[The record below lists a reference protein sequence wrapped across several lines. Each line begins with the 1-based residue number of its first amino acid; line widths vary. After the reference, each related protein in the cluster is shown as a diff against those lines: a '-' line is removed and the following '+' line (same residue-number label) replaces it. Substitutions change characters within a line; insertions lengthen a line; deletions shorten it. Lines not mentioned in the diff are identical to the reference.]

1 MLLSKSEVGGKGF
14 HLQTMHNGGL
24 PVPQF
29 YCISWSQ
36 LKQLLAESNPD
47 FWFDLNTE
55 MEAVF
60 SNYQMDLEVICTAVQ
75 KKILEAEIAEKPW
88 SDFSSKILDQFG
100 EDYLV
105 SVRSSAID
113 EDSVHTSFAGQHL
126 TELFVGPADLL
137 SAIKNCLASA
147 WSFGAIS
154 YRLLHNL
161 PVYNIQFAIVIQ
173 RMVNASKSGIGFSV
187 DITRNLTES
196 IITAGYGLGEGVVA
210 DKVECDTFRIHRTS
224 KVLETVLMKKQTALR
239 WNQINELYLEN
250 IDPQLAESPCLSNT
264 EIEQV
269 FEALQQAE
277 ILLASPA
284 DVEFSFDE
292 HGKLYVL
299 QMRPITTLD
308 SNNIE
313 ILDNTNIVESYPG
326 ITLPLSFS
334 FAKQAY
340 QNLFEN
346 SARFFW
352 IDDTW
357 VKQHQQVFKHLIAH
371 PYGRV
376 YYRLDNWYRL
386 TAMVYNSPSAMK
398 AWETAVGLSQPIQV
412 NSKPSS
418 KQQLKIIVA
427 ILWIIV
433 RFRQGNRKFFKSFA
447 IHYYKFK
454 NFRNEANSPAELWRY
469 FQKIMQQTYRDWPL
483 TVVNDFLAFKVFGW
497 LQSLIKRWGISENEE
512 FANELISG
520 YGEVDSELAVVH
532 LLKLKEQILLD
543 EKLHQLIK
551 EDARQLLNFIGSNP
565 NHSFS
570 LAWHAY
576 LNRFGDRTFA
586 ELKLETVTPKQNP
599 ELLID
604 LIKSQIDSTLTAD
617 TFIENSKKLRIQAW
631 QSVKNKL
638 GTWNPKYWIFKWVA
652 NLAAFGV
659 MSRENMRFCRTRMYG
674 ASREIFLQIG
684 SWLQEDGF
692 IAKSADVFYLTVDEL
707 QEYCLYGSNCTIEGI
722 PLNSLVDKRKIDYNQ
737 YKEIDL
743 PDRIIYQQNDL
754 PIFQPKSQVSQRS
767 QTTENI
773 QSWQGVAVSKGIVE
787 SEVVVMLEPN
797 LTADVRGKVLVS
809 KMTDPGWVFL
819 MSQASALISEK
830 GSLLSH
836 TAIVGREL
844 GIPVV
849 VAIPDI
855 TKALKTGDKIR
866 VNGSTGVVERC

>member
-1 MLLSKSEVGGKGF
+1 MRYSKSEAGGKGF
-14 HLQTMHNGGL
+14 HLQTMKEGGL

-29 YCISWSQ
+29 YCIPWSQ
-36 LKQLLAESNPD
+36 LKQLFADNNPD
-47 FWFDLNTE
+47 FWFDLNHE

-60 SNYQMDLEVICTAVQ
+60 SNYQLDLESICAVVQ
-75 KKILEAEIAEKPW
+75 KKIQQVKISESAWIEFA
-88 SDFSSKILDQFG
+88 SKIQHEFG
-100 EDYLV
+100 EEYLV

-113 EDSVHTSFAGQHL
+113 EDSDHTSFAGQHL
-126 TELFVGPADLL
+126 TELFVGPSGLL

-161 PVYNIQFAIVIQ
+161 PVHNIQFAIVIQ
-173 RMVNASKSGIGFSV
+173 QMVNASKSGIGFSM
-187 DITRNLTES
+187 DITRNLADA
-196 IITAGYGLGEGVVA
+196 IVTAGYGLGEGVVA
-210 DKVECDTFRIHRTS
+210 DKVECDIFRIHRSTR
-224 KVLETVLMKKQTALR
+224 VLDSVLMKKQTALR
-239 WNQINELYLEN
+239 WNQLNELYLEN
-250 IDPQLAESPCLSNT
+250 VDPILAEKPCLSQQ
-264 EIEQV
+264 EIDQV
-269 FEALQQAE
+269 FDVLQQAE
-277 ILLASPA
+277 ALLNSPA

-292 HGKLYVL
+292 HGKLFVL

-308 SNNIE
+308 SNTIE

-326 ITLPLSFS
+326 ITLPLSFT

-346 SARFFW
+346 SARYFW
-352 IDDTW
+352 IDEVW
-357 VKQHQQVFKHLIAH
+357 VKQQKDVFEHLIAH

-398 AWETAVGLSQPIQV
+398 AWESAVGLSQPIQV

-418 KQQLKIIVA
+418 IQKLKIILA
-427 ILWIIV
+427 IVWIII
-433 RFRQGNRKFFKSFA
+433 RFRQGNRKFFQSFA
-447 IHYYKFK
+447 VHYSRFK
-454 NFRNEANSPAELWRY
+454 DFRNQTASPAELWPY
-469 FQKIMQQTYRDWPL
+469 FQKLMQQTYRDWPL
-483 TVVNDFLAFKVFGW
+483 TVVNDFLAFKVFAW

-520 YGEVDSELAVVH
+520 YGEVDSELSVIH
-532 LLKLKEQILLD
+532 LLQLKEQILADNYLNTILQSD
-543 EKLHQLIK
+543 PN
-551 EDARQLLNFIGSNP
+551 QLLDFVSNHP
-565 NHSFS
+565 THSFS
-570 LAWHAY
+570 QAWNTY
-576 LNRFGDRTFA
+576 LERFGDRTFA
-586 ELKLETVTPKQNP
+586 ELKLETVTPKQQP
-599 ELLID
+599 ILLID
-604 LIKSQIDSTLTAD
+604 LIKSQIDSPLTAD
-617 TFIENSKKLRIQAW
+617 TFVENSKKLRVQAW
-631 QSVKNKL
+631 QLVKHRL
-638 GTWNPKYWIFKWVA
+638 GIGNPKYWIFKWVA

-684 SWLQEDGF
+684 SWMQEDGF
-692 IAKSADVFYLTVDEL
+692 IVESRDIFYLTMAEL
-707 QEYCLYGSNCTIEGI
+707 QDYCLYGSSGSSDGVTFS
-722 PLNSLVDKRKIDYNQ
+722 SLISKRKEDYAQ
-737 YKEIDL
+737 YPEIEL
-743 PDRIIYQQNDL
+743 PDRIVYQHNDL
-754 PIFQPKSQVSQRS
+754 PIFQTKSSQNPEYQAS
-767 QTTENI
+767 EII
-773 QSWQGVAVSKGIVE
+773 QSWQGVAVSKGTVE

-849 VAIPDI
+849 VAIPGI

>member
-14 HLQTMHNGGL
+14 HLQTMYNGGL

-88 SDFSSKILDQFG
+88 SDFSSIILDQFG

-113 EDSVHTSFAGQHL
+113 EDSVHTSFAGQHV
-126 TELFVGPADLL
+126 TELFVGPSGLL

-161 PVYNIQFAIVIQ
+161 PVHNIQFAIVIQ
-173 RMVNASKSGIGFSV
+173 QMVNASKSGIGFSV
-187 DITRNLTES
+187 DITRNLAES

-224 KVLETVLMKKQTALR
+224 KVLETVLMKKQSALR
-239 WNQINELYLEN
+239 WNQRNELYLEN

-412 NSKPSS
+412 NSKPSF
-418 KQQLKIIVA
+418 KQQLKIIGA

-447 IHYYKFK
+447 IHYSKFK

-551 EDARQLLNFIGSNP
+551 EDSRQLLNFIGSNP

-576 LNRFGDRTFA
+576 LDRFGDRTFA

-684 SWLQEDGF
+684 SWMQEDGF

-707 QEYCLYGSNCTIEGI
+707 QEYCLYGSDCTIEGI

-849 VAIPDI
+849 VAIPGI

>member
-14 HLQTMHNGGL
+14 HLQTMQNGGL

-29 YCISWSQ
+29 YCVSWSQ
-36 LKQLLAESNPD
+36 LKQLLAEGNPD
-47 FWFDLNTE
+47 FWFDVNNE
-55 MEAVF
+55 MAAVF
-60 SNYQMDLEVICTAVQ
+60 SNYQLDLEVICLAVQ
-75 KKILEAEIAEKPW
+75 KKIKEVNISEPAWA
-88 SDFSSKILDQFG
+88 DFSSKIHDQFG

-113 EDSVHTSFAGQHL
+113 EDSVHTSFAGQHV
-126 TELFVGPADLL
+126 TELFVGPSGLL

-154 YRLLHNL
+154 YRFLHNL
-161 PVYNIQFAIVIQ
+161 PVHNIQFAIVIQ
-173 RMVNASKSGIGFSV
+173 RMVNASKSGIGFSM
-187 DITRNLTES
+187 DITRNLTDS

-224 KVLETVLMKKQTALR
+224 KAIETVLVKKQTALR
-239 WNQINELYLEN
+239 WNQINELNLEN
-250 IDPQLAESPCLSNT
+250 LDPILSEKPCLSNQ
-264 EIEQV
+264 EIDEV
-269 FEALQQAE
+269 FEVLQQAE
-277 ILLASPA
+277 ALLKSPA

-292 HGKLYVL
+292 RGALYVL

-326 ITLPLSFS
+326 ITLPLSFT

-352 IDDTW
+352 IDETW
-357 VKQHQQVFKHLIAH
+357 VKQHQHVFEQLIAH

-398 AWETAVGLSQPIQV
+398 AWESAVGLSQPIQV
-412 NSKPSS
+412 NDKPSTTQ
-418 KQQLKIIVA
+418 KLKIILA
-427 ILWIIV
+427 IVWIIV
-433 RFRQGNRKFFKSFA
+433 RFRQGNRRFFKSFA
-447 IHYYKFK
+447 VHYSKFK
-454 NFRNEANSPAELWRY
+454 NFRNQAASPAELWPY

-532 LLKLKEQILLD
+532 LLQLKEQILQD
-543 EKLHQLIK
+543 DKLYQLIRG
-551 EDARQLLNFIGSNP
+551 ETGQLLDFVGSNP
-565 NHSFS
+565 EHPFS

-576 LNRFGDRTFA
+576 LDRFGDRTFA

-599 ELLID
+599 TLLID

-631 QSVKNKL
+631 QSVKHKL
-638 GTWNPKYWIFKWVA
+638 GTWNPKYWIFNWVA

-684 SWLQEDGF
+684 SWMQEDGF
-692 IAKSADVFYLTVDEL
+692 IVESTDVFYLTMDEL
-707 QEYCLYGSNCTIEGI
+707 QDYCLYGSNCAIDGR
-722 PLNSLVDKRKIDYNQ
+722 PFNALVSQRKMDYIQ
-737 YKEIDL
+737 YEEIDL
-743 PDRIIYQQNDL
+743 PDRIVFQQNDL
-754 PIFQPKSQVSQRS
+754 PIFQPKSLSSQSS

-773 QSWQGVAVSKGIVE
+773 QSWQGVAVSKGTVE

-849 VAIPDI
+849 VAIPGI
-855 TKALKTGDKIR
+855 TKVLKTGDKIR